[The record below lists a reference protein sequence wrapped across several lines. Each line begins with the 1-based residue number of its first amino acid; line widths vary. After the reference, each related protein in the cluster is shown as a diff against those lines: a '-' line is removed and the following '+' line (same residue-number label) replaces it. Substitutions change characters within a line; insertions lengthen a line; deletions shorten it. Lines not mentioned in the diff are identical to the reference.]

1 MNIKKVISFIALI
14 SFSWTILFAQTYEDS
29 ARITDEAETLQN
41 DGEYQK
47 SYDKSQEASDSIDKT
62 TTDLFYKLMNLRINK
77 AKNDA
82 DKSIKEINQL
92 GASKDNQF
100 KAKYDE
106 AVRYFNEGNNSIDS
120 LPSPDETAQSEEE
133 FIIASNDFNKVFESY
148 SNALAS
154 ANSVKEGYLGRER
167 ATATKTIGDAKAK
180 YNAALNSRTIT
191 AGDANGKAIASSLSK
206 AEEAL
211 KNDNFASVQQNV
223 AAALSALNKAQA
235 EAKAKAE
242 RERLAKNKGKATPS
256 TGAERKAEVKGGYA
270 MTKEEKQLS
279 DNFANNKGKLPYP
292 VTGSHFIVSPFG
304 EQQHQD
310 LKYVRTNN
318 NGIDIQTTSGAEA
331 IAVFKGE
338 VTRIFTIP
346 GYNHSVI
353 VRHGNYLTVYS
364 NLSQVYVKAGDH
376 VSTKQSIGKIYSDPD
391 NGNSTILHFQLW
403 KEKTKLNPAPWL
415 D

>member
-211 KNDNFASVQQNV
+211 KMII
-223 AAALSALNKAQA
+223 LQA
-235 EAKAKAE
+235 FS
-242 RERLAKNKGKATPS
+242 RMWRLHY
-256 TGAERKAEVKGGYA
+256 R
-270 MTKEEKQLS
+270 
-279 DNFANNKGKLPYP
+279 
-292 VTGSHFIVSPFG
+292 
-304 EQQHQD
+304 
-310 LKYVRTNN
+310 R
-318 NGIDIQTTSGAEA
+318 
-331 IAVFKGE
+331 
-338 VTRIFTIP
+338 
-346 GYNHSVI
+346 
-353 VRHGNYLTVYS
+353 
-364 NLSQVYVKAGDH
+364 
-376 VSTKQSIGKIYSDPD
+376 
-391 NGNSTILHFQLW
+391 
-403 KEKTKLNPAPWL
+403 
-415 D
+415 